1 MKSKIAFMV
10 LAFVV
15 ALLTTLLTRAP
26 IVLILPLFVLL
37 FALFDSIRN
46 VLNKKNVKESKQLIF
61 VSSCGLA
68 CLLSFTT
75 IFNNNIYKMISFI
88 FFCVGILGLLLS
100 LMFFT
105 TKGEN
110 K

>member
-1 MKSKIAFMV
+1 MKNKITLIV

-26 IVLILPLFVLL
+26 IVLMLPLFVSF

-46 VLNKKNVKESKQLIF
+46 VLNKKNVKESKQLIL

-68 CLLSFTT
+68 CLLSLTT
-75 IFNNNIYKMISFI
+75 IFNNTSYKLFSYII
-88 FFCVGILGLLLS
+88 FCLGFLGLLFS

-105 TKGEN
+105 TKGEA